1 MDFNYIRQP
10 EFDYEFRA
18 YDKTAGRIMNILG
31 FDDEQVF
38 AVIDGDV
45 VSLDREDCIID
56 QWTGLLDQE
65 EKKIFTNDVVEVCNS
80 FGRPV
85 GLFIVRYNSSEGRYI
100 LDGVMRGAHI
110 SRLTRWQ
117 NCRVV
122 GNAHDKN
129 YDVKRYAHTERN

>member
-1 MDFNYIRQP
+1 MDFKYIRQP
-10 EFDYEFRA
+10 EFSFEFRA
-18 YDKTAGRIMNILG
+18 YDKVTEQLVDILG

-38 AVIDGDV
+38 AVIGGEITP
-45 VSLDREDCIID
+45 LERADCVID

-85 GLFIVRYNSSEGRYI
+85 GLFIVRYNNREGRYI
-100 LDGVMRGAHI
+100 LDGVTRGAHI
-110 SRLTRWQ
+110 SRLTQWQ

-122 GNAHDKN
+122 GNIHDKN
-129 YDVKRYAHTERN
+129 YDVRRYAHA

>member
-10 EFDYEFRA
+10 EFSFEFRA
-18 YDKTAGRIMNILG
+18 YDKVKERLVNTIG

-38 AVIDGDV
+38 AVIDGEITP
-45 VSLDREDCIID
+45 LDRADCVID

-85 GLFIVRYNSSEGRYI
+85 GLFIVRYNNREGRYI
-100 LDGVMRGAHI
+100 LDGVTRGAHI
-110 SRLTRWQ
+110 SRLTQWQ
-117 NCRVV
+117 NCRIV

-129 YDVKRYAHTERN
+129 YDVRRYAHA